1 MARRFGE
8 MLETAR
14 RAKKITL
21 RKLSTLVGLS
31 PSFLSEIENGRRMPP
46 REAEKLRDLALVL
59 NLDEKK
65 LTEAAYR
72 ERIRKSPKVF
82 EKLFSANQDLAW
94 GLYRAAEDAS
104 EDDLQIAFRKAL
116 ESLKKKGGKVG

>member
-65 LTEAAYR
+65 LIEAAYR